1 MNTARRTEPSRS
13 LTDQRKPHKYV
24 NRDHTDVAATI
35 LKFRRL
41 QAMQQ
46 LRDTT
51 VYPDDSDCNAVD
63 AAGTF
68 KG

>member
-1 MNTARRTEPSRS
+1 MNARRTEPTRS
-13 LTDQRKPHKYV
+13 LTDQRKPHRYV
-24 NRDHTDVAATI
+24 SSHETNVAATI

-41 QAMQQ
+41 QSMQQ
-46 LRDTT
+46 HRDATN
-51 VYPDDSDCNAVD
+51 YPDDMDCNEVD

>member
-1 MNTARRTEPSRS
+1 MNTARRIEPSRS
-13 LTDQRKPHKYV
+13 LTDQRKPHRYV
-24 NRDHTDVAATI
+24 SSHSTDVAATI

-46 LRDTT
+46 HRDTT